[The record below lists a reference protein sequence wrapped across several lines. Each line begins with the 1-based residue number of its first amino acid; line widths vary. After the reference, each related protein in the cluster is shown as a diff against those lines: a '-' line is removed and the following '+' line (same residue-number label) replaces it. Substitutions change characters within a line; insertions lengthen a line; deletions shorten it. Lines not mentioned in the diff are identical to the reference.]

1 MKKDVFITGLA
12 SFFPNSPVSND
23 EMEEF
28 LGLISG
34 KHSKVQRIVLKQNGI
49 KRRYYALN
57 KNQEITHTNA
67 EMAMLAIRKLLALT
81 NKSQKDIE
89 LLACATATPDQIL
102 PSHASMVHGLWEEPV
117 EIFSSAGVCLSCL
130 QALKIA
136 YLSIAAS
143 EKQNAICSIIYL
155 ILSYISKI
163 FSSTALFLLLILAGI
178 HGSSAPP
185 FCGFHHLGSHAL
197 ISVLFFAET

>member
-57 KNQEITHTNA
+57 KI
-67 EMAMLAIRKLLALT
+67 K
-81 NKSQKDIE
+81 KSHIQMQKWRCW
-89 LLACATATPDQIL
+89 LY
-102 PSHASMVHGLWEEPV
+102 V
-117 EIFSSAGVCLSCL
+117 SCW
-130 QALKIA
+130 
-136 YLSIAAS
+136 
-143 EKQNAICSIIYL
+143 
-155 ILSYISKI
+155 
-163 FSSTALFLLLILAGI
+163 
-178 HGSSAPP
+178 H
-185 FCGFHHLGSHAL
+185 
-197 ISVLFFAET
+197 